1 MLTRFTLIG
10 SLVETSWY
18 IGIMTR
24 ENLCDKVNAGD
35 IIFFGDQQ
43 FQVFKANK
51 KAKVLRLAVVDW
63 GNGPH
68 TIDKNEFIRLTSSF
82 EPPKPG
88 GKFKYSGNNFTGTFH
103 GFVTMAERRVKTV
116 PVLFSGG
123 ELPVGK
129 YRDISLVCFLDG
141 DEASYKML
149 PDYGFEVDLEYAA
162 IVPAQCGLVKTAD
175 ITGFTKR
182 DLIAYVIHVNGE
194 GKLSRDPIMKKVAA
208 LEAKPW
214 VPTSNTDYFLGVED
228 NLNAAGTLRKA
239 AKGKY
244 GRILYGLGKEGRNR
258 AAKVLARLGEEP
270 GRI

>member
-1 MLTRFTLIG
+1 MSRD
-10 SLVETSWY
+10 
-18 IGIMTR
+18 
-24 ENLCDKVNAGD
+24 NLCDKVNDGD
-35 IIFFGDQQ
+35 IIFHDGERI
-43 FQVFKANK
+43 QVFKANK
-51 KAKVLRLAVVDW
+51 KSKVERFAVLSDVGGHVWSMSADEFERQTGFERL
-63 GNGPH
+63 N
-68 TIDKNEFIRLTSSF
+68 
-82 EPPKPG
+82 PG
-88 GKFKYSGNNFTGTFH
+88 GTFKFKSNNWSGTFH
-103 GFVTMAERRVKTV
+103 GYVTMAKRRAKTV

-123 ELPVGK
+123 ELPVDK

-228 NLNAAGTLRKA
+228 NLNTAGTLRKA